1 MKYINNMNMSRSN
14 QGSNNQTSTSHKMGH
29 RILAQGVL
37 MSNDTWATRLNNNDL
52 IIGPSGAG
60 KTRGYVIP
68 NILQCN
74 ESLIV
79 ADTKGN
85 LARKLGP
92 ILRQNGYKVLHIN
105 MKNLYDSDGYNP
117 LDFIRYDA
125 ERQEYNEQDILTIAN
140 ALCPTQTEKDP
151 YWENE
156 ARVYLSALISY
167 TLECLPEEE
176 HTLNVVMDLARG
188 MSGGTTYALLDEVL
202 MTRPNSYVARTY
214 REFQGMR
221 TADKTEACIL
231 SFLTEHLHTV
241 STGGCNHV
249 YTRPNRLNFAD
260 LGREHAAVFL
270 SISDTDRSMDGLV
283 SLLYT
288 QALQCLCRSA
298 DEDYPD
304 SRLPVPV
311 RLILDDFATNAFV
324 PDFDKIISVIRSREI
339 MVSILL
345 QSITQLE
352 GLYGSAKAQTIIN
365 NCDNLLYLGGQDLET
380 ARQISVKANRTVDS
394 ILNMPLT
401 EAYLFT
407 RGTCG
412 RRVRPYDLTC
422 HPMYLYLPEAAAQA
436 SQVPGAAASQ
446 DRPQSERP

>member
-1 MKYINNMNMSRSN
+1 MKNGIMNSNMS
-14 QGSNNQTSTSHKMGH
+14 SNNRKMGH

-117 LDFIRYDA
+117 LDFIRYDE
-125 ERQEYNEQDILTIAN
+125 ERREYNEQDILTIAN
-140 ALCPTQTEKDP
+140 ALCPTKTAKDP
-151 YWENE
+151 YWEDT
-156 ARVYLSALISY
+156 ARVYLAALISY
-167 TLECLPEEE
+167 TLECLPAEE
-176 HTLNVVMDLARG
+176 HTLNVVMELA
-188 MSGGTTYALLDEVL
+188 SGLSNGTTYALLDEIL
-202 MTRPNSYVARTY
+202 MSRPKSFTARTY
-214 REFQGMR
+214 RQFQGNR
-221 TADKTEACIL
+221 TAEKTEACIL
-231 SFLTEHLHTV
+231 SFLTEHLHGV

-249 YTRPNRLNFAD
+249 YTRSNRIRFAD
-260 LGREHAAVFL
+260 LGREHTAAFL
-270 SISDTDRSMDGLV
+270 SISDTDRSMDSLV

-298 DEDYPD
+298 DEDYLD

-324 PDFDKIISVIRSREI
+324 PDFDKIVSVIRSREI
-339 MVSILL
+339 MVSIIL

-352 GLYGSAKAQTIIN
+352 GLYGHAQAQTIIN
-365 NCDNLLYLGGQDLET
+365 NCDNLLYLGGQDVET

-407 RGTCG
+407 RGSCG
-412 RRVRPYDLTC
+412 RRVTPYDLTS

-436 SQVPGAAASQ
+436 SPVPGASVSQ
-446 DRPQSERP
+446 DCPQPERP